1 MKQYEDPILAK
12 IRDLLNA
19 HGPKEL
25 QNKYYLGDPMLVN
38 KSSLPMAFI
47 SFERHDIID
56 DASHSIE
63 THSTVIID
71 VAYDLTQ
78 DFNRT
83 SKTSGSHMAL
93 AKMICGRNDQYQLLD
108 DSILAVLR
116 RFQDDQEDQLI
127 IELGTST
134 QVEYIVNERGNSV
147 FTNEAVVRFMVRT
160 REFVG

>member
-63 THSTVIID
+63 THSTIIID

-93 AKMICGRNDQYQLLD
+93 AKIICGRNNQYQLLD

-116 RFQDDQEDQLI
+116 RFQDNQDDNLI
-127 IELGTST
+127 IDLGNST
-134 QVEYIVNERGNSV
+134 QIEYVVGERGNSV
-147 FTNEAVVRFMVRT
+147 FTNEALVRFAVRT
-160 REFVG
+160 RDFVG